1 MELQED
7 SGLGRGL
14 ETGSR
19 GQVSRP
25 SAHIPAG
32 GCRKQLTSV
41 MRIDGLGNSML
52 DSWGKRK
59 LTSHSEVIK
68 AWLTGQLGIG
78 SVAYAVTR
86 AAVFHGWGRVQQDPL
101 ALRILT

>member
-1 MELQED
+1 MEESCD
-7 SGLGRGL
+7 WRGL
-14 ETGSR
+14 ETRSQ

-32 GCRKQLTSV
+32 GCRKQLASV
-41 MRIDGLGNSML
+41 IRIDGLGNSML

-86 AAVFHGWGRVQQDPL
+86 AVMFYGWGRVQQDPL